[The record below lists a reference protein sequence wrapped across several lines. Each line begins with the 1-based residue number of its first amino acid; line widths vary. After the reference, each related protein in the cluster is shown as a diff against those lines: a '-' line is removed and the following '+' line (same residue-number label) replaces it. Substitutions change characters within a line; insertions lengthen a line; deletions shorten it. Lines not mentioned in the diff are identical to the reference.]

1 MKIRQLLLIL
11 QEKYDIHHFF
21 LTETTAKVVKVNI
34 RIQKIVQSSLDVCH
48 SSFDRK
54 LSCSAH
60 TANPTCAQSFDL
72 HSLQN
77 GIPSKISTITCFFKI
92 LSCIDTTILLISC
105 LNCFIVIGIA
115 AEFFSFIPSQRVKA
129 LMPSSTLLFL
139 TMVAS
144 TLSEAFRL
152 VLKMSEKPAP
162 FDSSSRRLLNMKS
175 DYSNLCLYQHQ
186 TK

>member
-1 MKIRQLLLIL
+1 MKIRQLPPIL
-11 QEKYDIHHFF
+11 QEKHEIHYYFR
-21 LTETTAKVVKVNI
+21 TATITKVVKVYI
-34 RIQKIVQSSLDVCH
+34 RIQKLAQSSFDVCH

-54 LSCSAH
+54 FSCSAH

-77 GIPSKISTITCFFKI
+77 GTPSTISTIMSFCKI
-92 LSCIDTTILLISC
+92 LSCNDTTTLLIRRVNC
-105 LNCFIVIGIA
+105 LSVIGIDA
-115 AEFFSFIPSQRVKA
+115 GFSFSPNQRVKA

-152 VLKMSEKPAP
+152 VPKISEEPAL
-162 FDSSSRRLLNMKS
+162 FDRPLRRLSNMKS
-175 DYSNLCLYQHQ
+175 DYSILWLY
-186 TK
+186 

>member
-1 MKIRQLLLIL
+1 MKIRQLPRIL
-11 QEKYDIHHFF
+11 QEKYDIHYFF
-21 LTETTAKVVKVNI
+21 LTATTAKVIKVYI
-34 RIQKIVQSSLDVCH
+34 RIQKIVQSSFDVCH

-54 LSCSAH
+54 FSCSAH

-77 GIPSKISTITCFFKI
+77 GTPSTISTIMCFCKI
-92 LSCIDTTILLISC
+92 LSCNDTTTLLIPC
-105 LNCFIVIGIA
+105 VNCFIVIGID
-115 AEFFSFIPSQRVKA
+115 AEFSFTPSQRVKA

-139 TMVAS
+139 TTVAS

-152 VLKMSEKPAP
+152 VPKISEEPAP

-175 DYSNLCLYQHQ
+175 DYSNLWLY
-186 TK
+186 